1 MKRRKFAFG
10 IGLAF
15 MLVFASFGFAQ
26 KGGTDKQGDTEKPGL
41 INVNIVKVKAVV
53 VDIDKESRLI
63 TLKGPR
69 GNLLITRAGDEVRN
83 FDQIDK
89 GDEVNVRYYE
99 SVAVLVGKGSGE
111 SLDESTMDVV
121 EVAPKGA
128 KPAGKVVSVQELSA
142 SVQKIDYKKRT
153 ITLKGPEGN
162 VAAFKVDPSVKD
174 FKKVK
179 KGDKITIRHTE
190 ALAISV
196 DKPAAK

>member
-1 MKRRKFAFG
+1 MKRGRFAFG

-15 MLVFASFGFAQ
+15 MLVFASLGFAQ
-26 KGGTDKQGDTEKPGL
+26 KGGADKPGDADKPGL
-41 INVNIVKVKAVV
+41 INVNLVKVKAVV

-83 FDQIDK
+83 FDQIEK

-99 SVAVLVGKGSGE
+99 SVAVLVDKGTGE
-111 SLDESTMDVV
+111 NLQESTMDVV
-121 EVAPKGA
+121 EAAPKGA
-128 KPAGKVVSVQELSA
+128 KPAGTILRVQELNA

-162 VAAFKVDPSVKD
+162 VATFKVDPSVKD

-196 DKPAAK
+196 DKPGAK

>member
-1 MKRRKFAFG
+1 MKRTLA
-10 IGLAF
+10 IGVMLAAI
-15 MLVFASFGFAQ
+15 LAVATLGFAQ
-26 KGGTDKQGDTEKPGL
+26 TNGAAQPGDADKPAL
-41 INVNIVKVKAVV
+41 INVNIVKVTAVV
-53 VDIDKESRLI
+53 VDIDKDNRIITLQGPKGNVLI
-63 TLKGPR
+63 TK
-69 GNLLITRAGDEVRN
+69 AGDEVRN

-89 GDEVNVRYYE
+89 GDEVNVSYYE
-99 SVAVLVGKGSGE
+99 AVAILVSKGKGEVPQEG
-111 SLDESTMDVV
+111 SLDVV

-128 KPAGKVVSVQELSA
+128 KPAGTMVSVQELSA

-162 VAAFKVDPSVKD
+162 VATFNVDPSVKD